1 MVGTLSMISLV
12 VFGATGISPLV
23 IVALALTNAAI
34 GLTPQ
39 PVAGGGQADIRKCN
53 GLARALP
60 QQMLFCTVGY
70 LLGVGFHQVT
80 SLLM

>member
-1 MVGTLSMISLV
+1 MIGTLSMISLV
-12 VFGATGISPLV
+12 MFGAAGISPLV
-23 IVALALTNAAI
+23 IVALALTNASI

-39 PVAGGGQADIRKCN
+39 PVAASGQADTRKCN
-53 GLARALP
+53 GLARVLP
-60 QQMLFCTVGY
+60 QQMLFCTAGY

>member
-1 MVGTLSMISLV
+1 MIGTLSMISLV
-12 VFGATGISPLV
+12 VCGAAGISPVV

-39 PVAGGGQADIRKCN
+39 PVAAAGRADTGKCN
-53 GLARALP
+53 GLARVLP

-80 SLLM
+80 TLLT